1 MNHTKILCERVT
13 ADYER
18 KTPGSRALFARA
30 AQVLPGGVSG
40 NLRFFPPYPLYMAS
54 GQGCRTID
62 VDGSAYIDCFSCNGP
77 LLLGHRHPAVMSA
90 VERHAGVG
98 SLVLNPEIA
107 IECAEKLKQV
117 IPSAERVR
125 FLNSGT
131 EAVMTAVRY
140 ARAYTG
146 KPKVVKFL
154 GQYHGQDDQFLLGIS
169 PARGSPSRSASPAR
183 GSPSRSPGADRRP
196 FGAGVP
202 ESAQDNTLT
211 LPFDD
216 IRALDDLLA
225 RGDIAAVIVD
235 PAMHAGGLWGVTGE
249 YLAALRSRTRD
260 AGVVL
265 IFDEVITGFRLG
277 LGGAQAYYGITP
289 DLTTLAKALSAGDR
303 LAAVVGSTEI
313 MEVANPGAGADVPRA
328 FQSGTGNDG
337 TSALAAALG
346 AIGEYERLEQ
356 AGEYEALW
364 SRVSGLE
371 ATVRA
376 AFEGHGIAVGGTSV
390 CSLMQCFVTWPGS
403 PGERDPALNTAVLYP
418 FHLALVNE
426 GVILALP
433 GSDHSF
439 FSFMHDQDAF
449 DAIAAAVQAV
459 LAKYPFAEAYR
470 EQTLAPR
477 GRPGAAASRHARIDV

>member
-1 MNHTKILCERVT
+1 MHYTEILHEQVT

-18 KTPGSRALFARA
+18 KTSGSRALHARA
-30 AQVLPGGVSG
+30 AKALPGGVSG

-54 GQGCRTID
+54 GEGCRTID
-62 VDGSAYIDCFSCNGP
+62 VDGTAYIDCFSCNGP

-146 KPKVVKFL
+146 KPKVVKFH
-154 GQYHGQDDQFLLGIS
+154 GQYHGQDDQFLLGL
-169 PARGSPSRSASPAR
+169 ATN
-183 GSPSRSPGADRRP
+183 RRA
-196 FGAGVP
+196 FSAGVP
-202 ESAQDNTLT
+202 ESAQESTLT

-216 IRALDDLLA
+216 IRALDDLLS

-303 LAAVVGSTEI
+303 LAAVVGSAEI

-371 ATVRA
+371 ATVREA
-376 AFEGHGIAVGGTSV
+376 LEEHGIAIGGTSV
-390 CSLMQCFVTWPGS
+390 CSLTQCFVTWPGS
-403 PGERDPALNTAVLYP
+403 PGERDPALNRAVLYP

>member
-1 MNHTKILCERVT
+1 MHYTEILREQVT

-18 KTPGSRALFARA
+18 KTPGSRALHARA
-30 AQVLPGGVSG
+30 AKALPGGVSG
-40 NLRFFPPYPLYMAS
+40 NLRFFTPYPLYMAS
-54 GQGCRTID
+54 GEGCRTID
-62 VDGSAYIDCFSCNGP
+62 VDGTAYIDCFSCNGP

-154 GQYHGQDDQFLLGIS
+154 GQYHGQDDQFLLGL
-169 PARGSPSRSASPAR
+169 ATN
-183 GSPSRSPGADRRP
+183 RRA
-196 FGAGVP
+196 FSAGVP
-202 ESAQDNTLT
+202 ESAQESTLT

-216 IRALDDLLA
+216 IRALDDLLS

-303 LAAVVGSTEI
+303 LAAVVGSAEI

-364 SRVSGLE
+364 SRVAGLE
-371 ATVRA
+371 AIVRA

-390 CSLMQCFVTWPGS
+390 CSLTQCFVTWPGS
-403 PGERDPALNTAVLYP
+403 PGERDPALNRAVLYP

-477 GRPGAAASRHARIDV
+477 GRPGAAASRQARIDA

>member
-1 MNHTKILCERVT
+1 MHYTEILHEQVT

-18 KTPGSRALFARA
+18 KTPGSRALHARA
-30 AQVLPGGVSG
+30 AKALPGGVSG

-54 GQGCRTID
+54 GEGCRTID
-62 VDGSAYIDCFSCNGP
+62 VDGTAYIDCFSCNGP

-146 KPKVVKFL
+146 KPKVVKFH
-154 GQYHGQDDQFLLGIS
+154 GQYHGQDDQFLLGL
-169 PARGSPSRSASPAR
+169 ATN
-183 GSPSRSPGADRRP
+183 RRA
-196 FGAGVP
+196 FSGGVP
-202 ESAQDNTLT
+202 ESAQESTLT

-216 IRALDDLLA
+216 IRALDDLLS

-277 LGGAQAYYGITP
+277 LGGAQAYYGIKP

-303 LAAVVGSTEI
+303 LAAVVGSAEI

-376 AFEGHGIAVGGTSV
+376 AFEEHGTAIGGTSV
-390 CSLMQCFVTWPGS
+390 CSLTQCFVTWPGS
-403 PGERDPALNTAVLYP
+403 PGERDPALNRAVLYP

-477 GRPGAAASRHARIDV
+477 GRSGAAASRHARIDA